1 MSSVKIISNF
11 IWRFSERVGA
21 QVVGLLVSFILARL
35 LEPTVYGTIALVNV
49 FLAIL
54 QVFVDSGLGTALIQ
68 KKDADQLDFS
78 SVFYFNILMS
88 IVIYIVLFFVAP
100 LIATFYENP
109 EMTSIIRVVSVIVLI
124 SGVRGV
130 QQAYVSR
137 TGEFKKFFFSTLIA
151 TILSAVIGIYM
162 AYNSFGVWAL
172 VVQSISN
179 TAIGTIVLWITV
191 KWRPTLQFSFKRL
204 KGLLGYGWKILCSS
218 LIISIYGNLRQLVIG
233 KIYDTSDLA
242 YYNKGN
248 EIPNRIVPN
257 IEASLVSVL
266 LPAVSQQ
273 QDDLSSVKKTTAKA
287 VKVMAFA
294 MWPMMIGVVACA
306 TNLIE
311 LLLTDKWLPSVPYLQ
326 VFCIEAA
333 IWPISSVYYN
343 SINAMGR
350 SDINLK
356 IQIVSRTVGVL
367 LLFLIIKQGVFYI
380 ALTSLIVS
388 LIEFF
393 IVSMINRKLIGYKI
407 KEQAKD
413 IIPSM
418 LLSVVMGIVVLGV
431 GQLNFSNLVG
441 LLLQIFVGIIV
452 YCAGAYIFKIEAFRF
467 VLGLLKSFYARYRNK
482 V

>member
-88 IVIYIVLFFVAP
+88 VVIYIVLFFVAP
-100 LIATFYENP
+100 LIAAFYENL

-137 TGEFKKFFFSTLIA
+137 TGEFRKFFFSTLIA
-151 TILSAVIGIYM
+151 TIISAVIGIYM

-218 LIISIYGNLRQLVIG
+218 LIISIYENIRQLLIG
-233 KIYDTSDLA
+233 KIYTTADLA
-242 YYNKGN
+242 YYNKGA
-248 EIPNRIVPN
+248 EIPSKIVQN
-257 IEASLVSVL
+257 IEGSVTSVL

-273 QDDLSSVKKTTAKA
+273 QDNLNSVKGTTSKSIKT
-287 VKVMAFA
+287 MAFA
-294 MWPMMIGVVACA
+294 MWPMMIGMAACA

-311 LLLTDKWLPSVPYLQ
+311 LLLTDKWLPAVSYLQ
-326 VFCIEAA
+326 LFCINAA

-343 SINAMGR
+343 SINAIGR
-350 SDINLK
+350 SDINLR
-356 IQIVSRTVGVL
+356 IQIVVRTTGIL
-367 LLFLIIKQGVFYI
+367 SLFLAIKQGVFFI
-380 ALTSLIVS
+380 AVTALMVS
-388 LIEFF
+388 VLEFF
-393 IVSMINRKLIGYKI
+393 IVSIINRKLIGYKL
-407 KEQAKD
+407 KEQVRD

-418 LLSVVMGIVVLGV
+418 LLSIVMGIIVLWV

-452 YCAGAYIFKIEAFRF
+452 YCAGAYIFKFETFQFI
-467 VLGLLKSFYARYRNK
+467 LNLLRNFWVRYRNK
-482 V
+482 N

>member
-1 MSSVKIISNF
+1 MNKKKLASNF
-11 IWRFSERVGA
+11 LWRFSERVGA

-68 KKDADQLDFS
+68 KKVTDQLDFS

-88 IVIYIVLFFVAP
+88 IAVYIGLFFAAP
-100 LIATFYENP
+100 LIADFYENP
-109 EMTSIIRVVSVIVLI
+109 AMASIIRIASVIVLI

-137 TGEFKKFFFSTLIA
+137 TGEFRKFFFSTLIA
-151 TILSAVIGIYM
+151 TIISAVIGIYM
-162 AYNSFGVWAL
+162 AYNGFGVWAL
-172 VVQSISN
+172 VVQSISS
-179 TAIGTIVLWITV
+179 TAIGTIILWITV
-191 KWRPTLQFSFKRL
+191 KWRPTLQFSFERL
-204 KGLLGYGWKILCSS
+204 KGLLGYGWKILGSS
-218 LIISIYGNLRQLVIG
+218 LIISIYGSLRQLVIG
-233 KIYDTSDLA
+233 KIYTTADLA

-248 EIPNRIVPN
+248 EIPNKIAPN
-257 IEASLVSVL
+257 IETSVTSVL

-273 QDDLSSVKKTTAKA
+273 QDDLSSVKETTAKA

-294 MWPMMIGVVACA
+294 MWPMMIGMAACA
-306 TNLIE
+306 KNLIE
-311 LLLTDKWLPSVPYLQ
+311 LLLTNKWLPSVPYLQ

-343 SINAMGR
+343 SINAIGR
-350 SDINLK
+350 SDINLR
-356 IQIVSRTVGVL
+356 IQIVVRTTGIL
-367 LLFLIIKQGVFYI
+367 SLFLAIKQGVFFI
-380 ALTSLIVS
+380 ALTALMVS
-388 LIEFF
+388 LLEFF

-407 KEQAKD
+407 KEQARD

-418 LLSVVMGIVVLGV
+418 LLSLVMGIIILWV

-441 LLLQIFVGIIV
+441 LLLQIFVGLIV
-452 YCAGAYIFKIEAFRF
+452 YCVGAYIFKFETFRF
-467 VLGLLKSFYARYRNK
+467 ILNLLRNLLVRYRK
-482 V
+482 K